1 MRFIFVQIRVVC
13 PLVRTG
19 AIVVTIRRGENS
31 IGSDQQKTVWL
42 VTIMSVGRIGVI
54 TAWVATGQR
63 TKYPPPF
70 HPNSLNTICTFTP
83 ISALWHRMGD
93 HMANTPHPRMSSI
106 IPVEQC
112 KHIGEGGQSKLK
124 RLHCPYNVKPVYIS
138 SRKGQC
144 QFLSLWY
151 SEIFSDYYQNLWN
164 YNHCWLW
171 LYKPKVFC
179 YVQFSCV
186 IQIRFLNHAFMKL
199 TCSLKEKA
207 LACIHRRKE
216 LSLAFIHQKHY
227 KPRQFENVSLLHNI

>member
-1 MRFIFVQIRVVC
+1 M
-13 PLVRTG
+13 
-19 AIVVTIRRGENS
+19 
-31 IGSDQQKTVWL
+31 
-42 VTIMSVGRIGVI
+42 
-54 TAWVATGQR
+54 
-63 TKYPPPF
+63 
-70 HPNSLNTICTFTP
+70 
-83 ISALWHRMGD
+83 
-93 HMANTPHPRMSSI
+93 
-106 IPVEQC
+106 
-112 KHIGEGGQSKLK
+112 
-124 RLHCPYNVKPVYIS
+124 KPVYRYIS

-216 LSLAFIHQKHY
+216 LSIAFIHQKHY
-227 KPRQFENVSLLHNI
+227 KPRQFEKFLDCIISKQYHLWIFCSWAVKRISFQNPVMYDSFTLYLDVNNLYMNWNTSYHKDLVHICFCKLFIV